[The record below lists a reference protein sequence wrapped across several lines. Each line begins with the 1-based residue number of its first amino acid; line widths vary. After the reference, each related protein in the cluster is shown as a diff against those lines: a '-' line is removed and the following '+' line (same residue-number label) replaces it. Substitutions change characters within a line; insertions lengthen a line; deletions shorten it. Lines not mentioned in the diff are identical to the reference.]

1 MNENLENSIEF
12 FFIYSNIY
20 ISIIFYT
27 KISIERSKCKKISK
41 KQFCYKNNYRED
53 EEL

>member
-1 MNENLENSIEF
+1 MNENLENSIEN

-27 KISIERSKCKKISK
+27 IISIERSKCKKI
-41 KQFCYKNNYRED
+41 FKN
-53 EEL
+53 ELYDK